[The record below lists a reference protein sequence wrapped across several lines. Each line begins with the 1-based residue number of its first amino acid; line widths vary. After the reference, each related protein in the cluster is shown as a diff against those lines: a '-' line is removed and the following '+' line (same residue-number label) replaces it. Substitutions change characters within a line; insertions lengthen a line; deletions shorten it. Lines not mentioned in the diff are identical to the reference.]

1 MIPQRIIQAWFDK
14 ARNSGS
20 DVMRWSD
27 FLDAMAELKHTDTT
41 AYVEHSVA
49 FADIPEYDDDADAAA
64 DGLTGGELYRTATGE
79 ARIKLPENL

>member
-27 FLDAMAELKHTDTT
+27 FLDAMSELKHSDTT
-41 AYVEHSVA
+41 AYTTHPVKFSSLPV
-49 FADIPEYDDDADAAA
+49 YDTEAAA
-64 DGLTGGELYRTATGE
+64 VTGGLTGGQLYRTSTGE
-79 ARIKLPENL
+79 VRVKLPET